1 MLTRCC
7 AFLLIALMAWV
18 LPVEAE
24 DSRPAGYIMAYELK
38 GADAEKGT
46 VVVRDGNELAPKL
59 LMPLYDDDS
68 VFIRNEASRI
78 TLSLAQEGNLV
89 VSGKLMRKEITGEM
103 PSGDDGFDII
113 GQIADILFGHGD
125 EDSLSVLVAKGGNE
139 LKAPMAVRGRNYVLR
154 NSKPLLVAW
163 AGGEAPF
170 TVLVEQGQGGK
181 AVTQEARAIE
191 VPLAKI
197 GGNRF
202 AVIVTDARKH
212 KLRIAFELRK
222 AAPNAPEEVLARE
235 NRGEVQAVWLA
246 AQQNGAWR
254 FEALRQLRALPP
266 DKMTTDL
273 IAALEKGWLPE

>member
-1 MLTRCC
+1 VLTRAR

-38 GADAEKGT
+38 GSDAEKGT

-191 VPLAKI
+191 IPLAKI